1 MFEKG
6 SFMGA
11 ANSFSEINIEDPSRS
26 KIYQQ
31 LVHYFEEGNGTIVL
45 LEKVCNLIPL
55 AYEYPSSV
63 GVRIYYNSRFINS
76 THYQDSP
83 CLSKYNFT
91 LPDGT
96 NGAIELHFSHHYA
109 DMFSKAFVAKSRA
122 FLKDIST
129 LLEGVLSKNQ
139 LAKLASA
146 THERSKELKGISRA
160 AEMLKGSNTLD
171 ESLQNICMFLPEAWQ
186 YPAHTVARITFDN
199 VEFKSKNFT
208 KSPWVQRAYF
218 TTPENK
224 EGKIEIYYL
233 KEFSEADEGPFLTE
247 ERQLLDNLTML
258 ISGSASEEALQH
270 LLLQNTER
278 LKELG
283 VINQTSAILKES
295 RNVDDALDRIC
306 ALLPEA
312 WQHPEHTVSRITYKE
327 KVFESPS
334 FKVTPWKMEQ
344 PFETSDNSKGLI
356 EIYYT
361 APFLE
366 ADEGPFLKEER
377 NLLVNISA
385 LIAGTATKDL
395 LSKLQYANR
404 ERLKELNA
412 INHTSAIIA
421 KGESIDNTFNK
432 ICAAIPKSW
441 QYPEHAVAAIKF
453 EGKVYTSKHFK
464 ETIWVQRE
472 NFVTFD
478 NNKGVIEI
486 YYLEEMPEGC
496 NGPFLKEERQLLVNL
511 AKLIS
516 GYLNN
521 YKGRE
526 IFNKSQVKEI
536 AGHNSEE
543 YRKSLV
549 RNKQPLQLF
558 FNKQILDK
566 YIYLDMMKYKVKDIL
581 FVATL
586 YDAFIL
592 ENEDSFFEQ
601 FMGEIYQYSLFS
613 LPRIT
618 GVTSAEEALELL
630 DTASFDLVILMVG
643 IDSNAPIDL
652 SHRIRHIRPNL
663 PIYLLLNQKSNIKYF
678 EELVPTV
685 KSIDKLFVWNGN
697 SQIIFAIVK
706 SIEDSANV
714 ENDTKVGLVRVILV
728 IEDSAQYY
736 SKYLQTLY
744 SVVFGQI
751 QQLLPEVETNEI
763 DKISKMRSRPK
774 ILHVRNYE
782 DAMYIYN
789 KYKDF
794 LLCVFSD
801 VEFERDGKLD
811 KHAGIRFSKYVKANL
826 KNLPILLQSSEVQNQ
841 KMADKIGVSF
851 INKNSESLLTE
862 VRKFITYYLGF
873 GDFVFRDKEGNQLA
887 VARTLKEFRDLLYTM
902 PEESLFLHSQANQF
916 SLWLMSRGE
925 IKLAKTINPFRIN
938 EFESIEVFR
947 QNFIKTINDY
957 YNEKIRGKT
966 LAYEETSIID
976 EKNIYML
983 TNGSLGG
990 KGRGLAFINTL
1001 IHNLDFS
1008 TFNKEI
1014 NIRTPV
1020 TAIIGVEEFES
1031 FMERNHLYDKIFNTD
1046 IPYEEIKHHFL
1057 HAHLSHGL
1065 MRKLEHF
1072 ISRIHKPIAVRSSS
1086 MSEDSLSQPFA
1097 GVFDTFVVLNNSK
1110 NSKSNLEHLT
1120 KAIKLVFASIYSDHS
1135 RSYFKA
1141 IHHKVEEERMA
1152 VVLQELVGNQYGN
1165 YYYPHISGTAQ
1176 SYNYYP
1182 VGHMKPDEGFA
1193 VAAVGLGN
1201 YVVGGG
1207 KSFRF
1212 SPKYPRV
1219 DVFTRK
1225 DLLNSTQVSF
1235 LAVDMSKKN
1244 INYMEDGEMAPLAM
1258 LDISVAEKDG
1268 TLKHC
1273 ASVYNPDNDR
1283 VETGINSPGPR
1294 IVNFAN
1300 ILKYNYIPLAQLIE
1314 ELLNTIKDAQGCPV
1328 EIEYAVDLAPS
1339 DNGLPSFYLLQIK
1352 PMVSNQFN
1360 INFDFNE
1367 IDKKNTVLYTESS
1380 LGNGEIN
1387 DIRDVIYVDVAKFD
1401 RLKTLEMVKEIEHLN
1416 SIMQKN
1422 DRQYI
1427 LIGPGRWGTQD
1438 QFLGIPVVWGQ
1449 ISNAKVIVEI
1459 SISNFPLDAS
1469 LGSHFFHNVTS
1480 MNIGYFSVH
1489 DTSLTEFIQWDTL
1502 DSQKVVHA
1510 TKYFKHVQF
1519 ANPLKIVMNGRE
1531 KKSAIMF

>member
-1 MFEKG
+1 MATK
-6 SFMGA
+6 
-11 ANSFSEINIEDPSRS
+11 NISADSISEDPSISR
-26 KIYQQ
+26 IYLQ
-31 LVHYFEEGNGTIVL
+31 LIHSFEQGYPVNEL
-45 LEKVCNLIPL
+45 LEKVCNSIPE
-55 AYEYPSSV
+55 AYLYSSEV
-63 GVRIYYNSRFINS
+63 CARIYYNASVIDSSN
-76 THYQDSP
+76 YQDSP
-83 CLSKYNFT
+83 CLTKYAFN

-96 NGAIELHFSHHYA
+96 TGAIELHFFGQYA
-109 DMFSKAFVAKSRA
+109 DSFSKSFVAKNTA

-139 LAKLASA
+139 LAKLANA

-160 AEMLKGSNTLD
+160 AEVLKRSDTLE
-171 ESLQNICMFLPEAWQ
+171 ESLQNICLFLPEAWQ
-186 YPAHTVARITFDN
+186 YPAHTAARITFDN
-199 VEFKSKNFT
+199 IEFKSKKFQD
-208 KSPWVQRAYF
+208 SQWVQRAYF
-218 TTPENK
+218 NTPDNK
-224 EGKIEIYYL
+224 EGKIEIFYL
-233 KEFSEADEGPFLTE
+233 KDFPEADEGPFLAE
-247 ERQLLDNLTML
+247 ERQLLDNLALL
-258 ISGSASEEALQH
+258 ISGTASEEALQQ

-278 LKELG
+278 LKELRA
-283 VINQTSAILKES
+283 INQTSGILKQS
-295 RNVDDALDRIC
+295 NNMDDALQKIC
-306 ALLPEA
+306 SILPEA
-312 WQHPEHTVSRITYKE
+312 WQFPEHTVARISYKD
-327 KVFESPS
+327 KVFKSKN
-334 FKVTPWKMEQ
+334 FKVAKWKIEQ
-344 PFETSDNSKGLI
+344 MFEMHDNSKGLI

-361 APFLE
+361 RAFPE

-377 NLLVNISA
+377 NLLGNISA
-385 LIAGTATKDL
+385 LIAGSATKDV
-395 LSKLQYANR
+395 LSKLQYENR

-412 INHTSAIIA
+412 INQTSAIIA
-421 KGESIDNTFNK
+421 KGENIDDTLNK
-432 ICAAIPKSW
+432 ICTVIPKSW
-441 QYPEHAVAAIKF
+441 QYPEHTVAAIKF
-453 EGKVYTSKHFK
+453 EGNVYTSKNFR

-472 NFVTFD
+472 HFVTFD
-478 NNKGVIEI
+478 NKKGAIEI
-486 YYLEEMPEGC
+486 FYLKEFPEEFE
-496 NGPFLKEERQLLVNL
+496 GPFLKEERQLLVNL
-511 AKLIS
+511 AKLIN

-630 DTASFDLVILMVG
+630 DTTSFDLVILMVG

-652 SHRIRHIRPNL
+652 SQKIRQFRPNL
-663 PIYLLLNQKSNIKYF
+663 PIYLLLNQKSNIKHF
-678 EELVPTV
+678 EELVPAV
-685 KSIDKLFVWNGN
+685 KSVDKLFVWNGN

-751 QQLLPEVETNEI
+751 QQLLPEVEKNEI

-774 ILHVRNYE
+774 ILHARNYE

-794 LLCVFSD
+794 LLCVISD

-811 KHAGIRFSKYVKANL
+811 KHAGFRFSKYVKANL
-826 KNLPILLQSSEVQNQ
+826 KNMPILLQSSEVQNQ
-841 KMADKIGVSF
+841 KMAEKIGVSF

-862 VRKFITYYLGF
+862 IRQFITYHLGF
-873 GDFVFRDKEGNQLA
+873 GDFVFRNKEGNQLA

-902 PEESLFLHSQANQF
+902 PEESLFLHSEANQF

-925 IKLAKTINPFRIN
+925 IKLAKTINPFRIK
-938 EFESIEVFR
+938 EFESIEIFR

-957 YNEKIRGKT
+957 KEEKIRGKI
-966 LAYEETSIID
+966 LAYEESSVID
-976 EKNIYML
+976 EKNIYL
-983 TNGSLGG
+983 LANGSLGG

-1020 TAIIGVEEFES
+1020 TAIVGVEEFES
-1031 FMERNHLYDKIFNTD
+1031 FMEHNHLYDKIFNAN
-1046 IPYEEIKHHFL
+1046 ISYEEIKHHFL
-1057 HAHLSHGL
+1057 HAHLSHSL

-1072 ISRIHKPIAVRSSS
+1072 ISRINKPIAVRSSS

-1110 NSKSNLEHLT
+1110 NTKINLDHLT

-1182 VGHMKPDEGFA
+1182 VAHMKPEEGFA

-1212 SPKYPRV
+1212 SPKYPKIEI
-1219 DVFTRK
+1219 FTRK
-1225 DLLNSTQVSF
+1225 DLLNSTQVCF

-1244 INYMEDGEMAPLAM
+1244 INYIEDGEMAPLSM

-1294 IVNFAN
+1294 VVNFAN
-1300 ILKYNYIPLAQLIE
+1300 ILKYNYIPLAQLIDV
-1314 ELLNTIKDAQGCPV
+1314 LLNTIKDAQGCPV
-1328 EIEYAVDLAPS
+1328 EIEYAVDLTPS

-1352 PMVSNQFN
+1352 PLVGNQLN
-1360 INFDFNE
+1360 NNFDFDE
-1367 IDKKNTVLYTESS
+1367 INKKNTVLYTEAS
-1380 LGNGEIN
+1380 LGNGVIN
-1387 DIRDVIYVDVAKFD
+1387 NIRDVIYVDVAKFD

-1416 SIMQKN
+1416 NIMQKS

-1459 SISNFPLDAS
+1459 SLSNFPLDSS

-1489 DTSLTEFIQWDTL
+1489 DTSLSEFIQWNVL
-1502 DSQKVVHA
+1502 DKQRVVHK
-1510 TKYFKHVQF
+1510 TKYFKHIQF
-1519 ANPLKIVMNGRE
+1519 AKPLKVVMNGRE